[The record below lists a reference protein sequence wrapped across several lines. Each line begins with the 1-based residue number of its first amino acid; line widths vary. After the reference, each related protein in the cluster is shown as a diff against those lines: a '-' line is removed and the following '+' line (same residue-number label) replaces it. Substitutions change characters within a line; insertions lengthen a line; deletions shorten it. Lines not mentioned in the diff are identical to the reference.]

1 VSSLFREFMT
11 KKMNDNDTMAKHIDS
26 MKKLVV
32 EIRQQGGNVE
42 DMLYKSALLESLC
55 KDYTV
60 FRQGLRAHV
69 KTTTVE
75 ELHTQ
80 LLLEEQARKR
90 EKKEEENE
98 KPVDVTDSGPVGPM
112 GMTVRKMKNIECYN
126 CGERGHLARDCP
138 DDEERD
144 EERHERGARDRRS
157 GRRAS
162 GGARAGGRG
171 RRQEAKCK
179 CCGRAHDESDD
190 ERDGQR
196 AHKNKGDWY
205 EYRDGGLP
213 TAYMAEILNAHAS
226 DNIEMLRD
234 DVVLDS
240 GATHHVTNDMS
251 KFIRGTYRKF
261 YGRMIGI
268 ANSAININGSGS
280 MKLRAQDG
288 QYIML
293 TDVLYV
299 PKAAYTLVSTGKLVK
314 GGFAVSF
321 TKDDAKVVDKHGQ
334 VVLRAVE
341 KEGVPVIVT
350 GTSAGASGRSDVS
363 KKSETIAPSA
373 SPRSYQAQRGTASSW
388 SSVVSKASRKV

>member
-1 VSSLFREFMT
+1 
-11 KKMNDNDTMAKHIDS
+11 
-26 MKKLVV
+26 
-32 EIRQQGGNVE
+32 
-42 DMLYKSALLESLC
+42 
-55 KDYTV
+55 
-60 FRQGLRAHV
+60 
-69 KTTTVE
+69 
-75 ELHTQ
+75 
-80 LLLEEQARKR
+80 
-90 EKKEEENE
+90 
-98 KPVDVTDSGPVGPM
+98 
-112 GMTVRKMKNIECYN
+112 
-126 CGERGHLARDCP
+126 
-138 DDEERD
+138 
-144 EERHERGARDRRS
+144 
-157 GRRAS
+157 
-162 GGARAGGRG
+162 
-171 RRQEAKCK
+171 
-179 CCGRAHDESDD
+179 
-190 ERDGQR
+190 
-196 AHKNKGDWY
+196 
-205 EYRDGGLP
+205 
-213 TAYMAEILNAHAS
+213 MAEILNAHAS

-268 ANSAININGSGS
+268 ANSAIDINGSGS

-314 GGFAVSF
+314 SGFAVSF

-388 SSVVSKASRKV
+388 SSVVSKASRKVETVKSSTSQRGLQSKTSVNGKSGEHSELRAGRTSPAAAPLSAHQTERKSIDSDGWQVVRHYRKANRKASVQHREQQQRSSARAPGHGHRTYRPIRRGENWELRGHRGELREKNVKQSGDKSARMRSVRAQ